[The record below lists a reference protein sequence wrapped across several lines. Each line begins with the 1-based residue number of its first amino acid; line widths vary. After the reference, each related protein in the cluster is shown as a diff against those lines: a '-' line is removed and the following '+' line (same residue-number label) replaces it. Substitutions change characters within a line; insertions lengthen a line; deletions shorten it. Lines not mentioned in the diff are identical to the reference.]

1 LTWLVPIADA
11 ISQGRTARVEGKRP
25 GRPPAALT
33 LQDMTVETHNAKL
46 GSEPL
51 DLRNLIE
58 TIPALIVCALPN
70 GFAEFANHAYQEYPG
85 GSSSV

>member
-1 LTWLVPIADA
+1 MTWLVPIADA

-58 TIPALIVCALPN
+58 TIPALVVCAVPDA
-70 GFAEFANHAYQEYPG
+70 FAEFVNHAYQDPG
-85 GSSSV
+85 GSS

>member
-25 GRPPAALT
+25 GRPPAVLT

-58 TIPALIVCALPN
+58 TIPAVIVCALPD
-70 GFAEFANHAYQEYPG
+70 GFAEFVNHAYHDPG